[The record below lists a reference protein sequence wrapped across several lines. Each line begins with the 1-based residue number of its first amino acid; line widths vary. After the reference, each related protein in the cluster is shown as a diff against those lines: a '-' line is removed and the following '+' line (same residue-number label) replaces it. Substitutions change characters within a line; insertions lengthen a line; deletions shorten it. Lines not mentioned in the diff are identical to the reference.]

1 MTEDNQKTYLGDG
14 VYAMQDCAC
23 QIKLYTSNGIDVTNE
38 IYLEREVFES
48 LLRFAA
54 KIWEK

>member
-1 MTEDNQKTYLGDG
+1 MTEKTYLGDG
-14 VYAMQDCAC
+14 VYVMQDWGG
-23 QIKLYTSNGIDVTNE
+23 QIKLYTSNGVEVTNE

-54 KIWEK
+54 RVWRGKDE